1 MKDVPYIDIKIQPEL
16 FKNDTNPVDSHATT
30 QDDVNMS
37 DMEDLNLK
45 DQIKFLKH
53 LNFSDELIDSMEF
66 HLETNK
72 IREPLERATDYTIE
86 DDLNIKYDQDYP
98 DDSSEHMITN
108 YDDISTYLK
117 NIDNPKKFPNN
128 FNNNHKTT
136 QNINQHEKT
145 DETDNSVEKISTDAS
160 FASYNTTENLDQH
173 SQNQTKIEKSQ
184 NIATS
189 ETAAAEKTSSSKNF
203 SLENTKVSEQTI
215 RSENN
220 KSYENVHKCEELT
233 CHELNHVICHEKLIN
248 GTNKLTNE
256 FLLQENLQN
265 NTSLL
270 NMCLKIPA
278 YEVNCQ
284 KLVIDVCESNF
295 EKKEKELCESLQSKD
310 AYNGCILH
318 LKKRYVDHGNVPK
331 YEHT

>member
-1 MKDVPYIDIKIQPEL
+1 
-16 FKNDTNPVDSHATT
+16 
-30 QDDVNMS
+30 
-37 DMEDLNLK
+37 MEDLILK

-53 LNFSDELIDSMEF
+53 LNFSSEFIDSMEF

-72 IREPLERATDYTIE
+72 IREPLERSTDYTIE
-86 DDLNIKYDQDYP
+86 GDLNIKYNQDYP
-98 DDSSEHMITN
+98 DNSSEHMIPN

-128 FNNNHKTT
+128 FINNRKKA
-136 QNINQHEKT
+136 QNINQHKKT
-145 DETDNSVEKISTDAS
+145 DETDNLVEKISTNAS
-160 FASYNTTENLDQH
+160 FASYNSTKSSDQH
-173 SQNQTKIEKSQ
+173 SQNQTKIEKSK

-189 ETAAAEKTSSSKNF
+189 KMAAAEKTNSSKNF

-220 KSYENVHKCEELT
+220 KPDENIHKCEELT

-256 FLLQENLQN
+256 FLSQENLQN

-284 KLVIDVCESNF
+284 KLVTDVCESSF
-295 EKKEKELCESLQSKD
+295 EKKEKELCESLQSKN
-310 AYNGCILH
+310 AYDG
-318 LKKRYVDHGNVPK
+318 
-331 YEHT
+331 